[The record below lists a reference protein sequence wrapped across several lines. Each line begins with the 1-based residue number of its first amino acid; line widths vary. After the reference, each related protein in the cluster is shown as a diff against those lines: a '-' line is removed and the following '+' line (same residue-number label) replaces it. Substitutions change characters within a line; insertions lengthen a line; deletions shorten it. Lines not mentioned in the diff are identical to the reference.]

1 MSQEETAKMELP
13 KGWKKINFFSLNL
26 AYCFFVMFVSLQV
39 PTVRKILIKAFTE
52 EHYDMVNG
60 GGLIF
65 LGYLLCIFVG
75 NLSETYTGFMAY
87 IIKDDSIEMTTV
99 AARTFNR
106 SMFLLAK
113 FLLWYY
119 LVKHN
124 FEMFKNKF

>member
-1 MSQEETAKMELP
+1 MLIE
-13 KGWKKINFFSLNL
+13 N
-26 AYCFFVMFVSLQV
+26 
-39 PTVRKILIKAFTE
+39 ILILVLIGDLIRRTSVKLYLIRHPHVYWT
-52 EHYDMVNG
+52 G
-60 GGLIF
+60 GMIF